1 VSGFLLRSTPKGTIC
16 LLAIGPWEEGSF
28 FAAGDEKIVG
38 MALEVSRGLFI
49 WGRKGQHGSRS
60 IHNGSCNIL

>member
-1 VSGFLLRSTPKGTIC
+1 
-16 LLAIGPWEEGSF
+16 
-28 FAAGDEKIVG
+28 